1 MVIHNIF
8 KVRITR
14 LGREIDEGHT
24 AGKKQSQGYNPS
36 VSGSKACV
44 FFVFFLFVCLFL
56 IHSLTKGH
64 LDYFQVWKMF
74 WGFQKIIL

>member
-44 FFVFFLFVCLFL
+44 FFVFFLFVCLFVFCRACT
-56 IHSLTKGH
+56 ISLSKNLMEI
-64 LDYFQVWKMF
+64 LDRKAVSP
-74 WGFQKIIL
+74 

>member
-44 FFVFFLFVCLFL
+44 FCVFFFLFVCLFFAVPVL
-56 IHSLTKGH
+56 SLCPRT
-64 LDYFQVWKMF
+64 
-74 WGFQKIIL
+74 